1 MKKRLFRMYEYKFVR
16 VDVEGVWTRR
26 PTVPHH
32 RLIEE
37 YAKEGWRF
45 VQIFAPAVSAGP
57 TKVDYFELIFEKEVG

>member
-1 MKKRLFRMYEYKFVR
+1 MKKRLFRMYEYKYVR

-45 VQIFAPAVSAGP
+45 VQIFALAVSAGP
-57 TKVDYFELIFEKEVG
+57 TKVDYFELI